1 MDDRSARLNFESLYK
16 ELQPR
21 LYAYCRKFI
30 DDPETAKDLVQDAFV
45 KLWEN
50 ELFPTI
56 HTSIASYLY
65 KTVHNNCLL
74 YLRDLQ
80 IRQRFEDYAA
90 LKLKEAELD
99 FYSPDQGVYSSI
111 FLKDIED
118 IVAKCIEKLPP
129 QSQRIFKMSRW
140 DNLPYAE
147 IAANLGISVR
157 TVENQI
163 YRALTLL
170 KTALHDYLLVALLF
184 LLDCFAGSQ

>member
-1 MDDRSARLNFESLYK
+1 MMDDLSAMKNFESLYK

-30 DDPETAKDLVQDAFV
+30 DDPEAAKDLVQDAFV
-45 KLWEN
+45 KLWED
-50 ELFPTI
+50 ELFHTI
-56 HTSIASYLY
+56 HTSVASYLY
-65 KTVHNNCLL
+65 KMVHNNCLL

-99 FYSPDQGVYSSI
+99 FYSPDTGVYSSI
-111 FLKDIED
+111 FLKDMED
-118 IVAKCIEKLPP
+118 IIEKSIEKLPP

-140 DNLPYAE
+140 DNLSYAE
-147 IAANLGISVR
+147 IAAKLGISIR

-170 KTALHDYLLVALLF
+170 KSALHDYMLVALFILPTLF
-184 LLDCFAGSQ
+184 